1 MAKKQNPI
9 LLLSIFGVI
18 GYAGYELYKRTRP
31 KAPVIP
37 VEPTPGVTPGL
48 PTPKSTP
55 AKAPSNDINQL
66 QQLMVQWYRGK
77 TIQNVNYTDAE
88 AKGGWGTKSQ
98 LALKTLFPKIY
109 ASNGDITANNIAMYI
124 KLMKDNLEKRGTEEK
139 LSQTKQA
146 GVTALDK
153 LVKQLVAQNNTG
165 RRALKVLVPFT
176 AVQHKYDRAR
186 NSYIALGETKQFRKG
201 ATIPPGTTLDRRN
214 GQILLKG
221 TLSNEKDIVYPT
233 NPNNLYVG

>member
-9 LLLSIFGVI
+9 LLIGIVGVI
-18 GYAGYELYKRTRP
+18 GYAGYELYKRMQP
-31 KAPVIP
+31 KAPVVP
-37 VEPTPGVTPGL
+37 NEPTPGVTPNV

-55 AKAPSNDINQL
+55 AKAPSSDINQL
-66 QQLMVQWYRGK
+66 QQLMIQWYRGK
-77 TIQNVNYTDAE
+77 SIQNVNYSDVE
-88 AKGGWGTKSQ
+88 AKGGWGDKSR

-124 KLMKDNLEKRGTEEK
+124 KLMKDNLEKRGNDEK
-139 LSQTKQA
+139 NAQTKQA

-176 AVQHKYDRAR
+176 AVQHKFDRAR
-186 NSYIALGETKQFRKG
+186 NTYIALGETKQFKKG
-201 ATIPPGTTLDRRN
+201 ATIPPGTTLDRGN